1 MRSTRLLTG
10 AGVSLAAL
18 GLSATAAYAGDFGVI
33 EVSPHPAR
41 PGSTISLAVTGC
53 GNSRTASVDTSTLGT
68 GTIKLTQESV
78 RGPLTGEL
86 TIRQGT
92 WPGNYGISGTCAG
105 GKDLTGTVHIGRGS
119 GSTAAPAAG
128 THAAPAGG
136 HTAAPAG
143 GPSTAPAD
151 GPASPP
157 KGKVATGVGTT
168 SENTDTTEIA
178 AGAAV
183 LLAAVAGGAWAS
195 RRRRSGDRI

>member
-1 MRSTRLLTG
+1 MRSTLRTG
-10 AGVSLAAL
+10 AGLSLAAL

-33 EVSPHPAR
+33 EVSPDPVR

-53 GNSRTASVDTSTLGT
+53 GNSRSASVDTSALGT

-92 WPGNYGISGTCAG
+92 WPGNYGISGTCSG
-105 GKDLTGTVHIGRGS
+105 GKEITGTVHIGRG
-119 GSTAAPAAG
+119 GSATAAPAAG
-128 THAAPAGG
+128 ALAAPAGG
-136 HTAAPAG
+136 HSAAPAG
-143 GPSTAPAD
+143 GAGSAPAH

-157 KGKVATGVGTT
+157 KGKVATGVGST